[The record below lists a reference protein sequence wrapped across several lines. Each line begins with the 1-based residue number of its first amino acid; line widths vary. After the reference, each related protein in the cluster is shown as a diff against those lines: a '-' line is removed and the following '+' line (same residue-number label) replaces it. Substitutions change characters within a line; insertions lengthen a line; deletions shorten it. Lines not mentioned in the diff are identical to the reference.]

1 MDHVDFSGIE
11 QNEKIDS
18 EIVKTHYPRDN
29 NEKILSF
36 VIQED
41 PNLLLDLNSICI
53 GFTVELPDD
62 CWPENGL
69 AIKQFRNMSIE
80 LNSQL
85 ITSTKSKYTI
95 YEF

>member
-1 MDHVDFSGIE
+1 MYNDDFSNLE
-11 QNEKIDS
+11 ETEKMDA
-18 EIVKTHYPRDN
+18 EIIKTHYPRDN

-53 GFTVELPDD
+53 GFTVEIPDD
-62 CWPENGL
+62 CLPENGF

-85 ITSTKSKYTI
+85 ITSTKSK
-95 YEF
+95 